1 VTHRQKSLILAAVHV
16 LMAASL
22 GGKLIADRITRP
34 RVWVKT
40 APVDPNMPIRG
51 RYVSL
56 GVEVDGRGDLLD
68 RNVALEVRNGR
79 LTAVQTDQMTGMR
92 IWSRGTTFVLSPPI
106 AFFIPEHATDPS
118 VRQPG
123 EELWVEVTVPRAGP
137 PRPVRLGVRND
148 GTLTPLDLR

>member
-1 VTHRQKSLILAAVHV
+1 MTHRQKSLVLAVVHV
-16 LMAASL
+16 LIAASL
-22 GGKLIADRITRP
+22 GGKLLADRVTRP
-34 RVWVKT
+34 RLWVKT

-51 RYVSL
+51 RYVAL
-56 GVEVDGRGDLLD
+56 RVEVEGSGDLLERD
-68 RNVALEVRNGR
+68 VALAVNDGR
-79 LTAVQTDQMTGMR
+79 LTAVPTDRMTGMR
-92 IWSRGTTFVLSPPI
+92 ISQRGAPFVLDPPI

-137 PRPVRLGVRND
+137 PRPLRLGVRKD